1 MIMNNNPWEEISIPK
16 ANVKAKLIDRT
27 HPIEISWAVNQAGDY
42 LLVALFNEI
51 KNQSIYE
58 FPKLNGFDIFLT
70 DQNLLVMTL
79 KNKEQWEIF
88 FSLCTDLISSTRPCE
103 NHDDAMQTLIR
114 RLRGWQIHLS
124 SDKPKILSDE
134 KIRGLIAEL
143 LFLDLHLFPYFELTD
158 SIEFWTGPEGSS
170 QDFNVKGTVVEVKS
184 QLGEKPSS
192 VRISSTDQLC
202 PEIPELYLHITVLGK
217 SDDKSS
223 SSFNL
228 ISLVDRIRKEL
239 LDSLPSSIER
249 FNELLLSVGFVENNE
264 YLKKNF
270 ILLNEKTFKVK
281 DNFPRIC
288 TKDVPIG
295 VDQVR
300 YNLNLASCED
310 YLCDLDWEKNNGK

>member
-1 MIMNNNPWEEISIPK
+1 MNNNPWEHISIPK
-16 ANVKAKLIDRT
+16 ANVKSKLVDHT

-51 KNQSIYE
+51 NNHSIYE
-58 FPKLNGFDIFLT
+58 FPKLNGFEIFLT
-70 DQNLLVMTL
+70 DQSLLVMTL

-88 FSLCTDLISSTRPCE
+88 LSLCTDLIGSTRPCD

-158 SIEFWTGPEGSS
+158 SVEFWTGPEGSS
-170 QDFNVKGTVVEVKS
+170 QDFNVQGIVVEVKS

-202 PEIPELYLHITVLGK
+202 PETPELYLHVIVLGK
-217 SDDKSS
+217 SDENTSG
-223 SSFNL
+223 SFNL
-228 ISLVDRIRKEL
+228 LSLVERIRKEL

-249 FNELLLSVGFVENNE
+249 FNELILSVGFIENNE

-270 ILLNEKTFKVK
+270 TLLNEKTFEVR
-281 DNFPRIC
+281 DEFPRIC

-295 VDQVR
+295 LDQVR

-310 YLCDLDWEKNNGK
+310 FLSELSWENSNG

>member
-1 MIMNNNPWEEISIPK
+1 MNNNPWEKISIPK
-16 ANVKAKLIDRT
+16 ANVKAKLVDRT
-27 HPIEISWAVNQAGDY
+27 HPIEISWAVNQTGDY
-42 LLVALFNEI
+42 LLVALFNQI
-51 KNQSIYE
+51 KRPSIYE
-58 FPKLNGFDIFLT
+58 FPKLHGFDIFLT

-88 FSLCTDLISSTRPCE
+88 LSLCTDLIGSTRPCE
-103 NHDDAMQTLIR
+103 NHDEAMLTLIR
-114 RLRGWQIHLS
+114 RLKGWQIHLS

-143 LFLDLHLFPYFELTD
+143 LFLDNHLFPHFALTD
-158 SIEFWTGPEGSS
+158 SVEFWTGPEGSA

-184 QLGEKPSS
+184 QLGEKSSS
-192 VRISSTDQLC
+192 VRISSTNQLC
-202 PEIPELYLHITVLGK
+202 PETPELYLHVVVLGK
-217 SDDKSS
+217 SDDKTSGS
-223 SSFNL
+223 LNL
-228 ISLVDRIRKEL
+228 LSLVERIRKEL

-270 ILLNEKTFKVK
+270 ILLNEKTFEVK

-295 VDQVR
+295 IDQVR
-300 YNLNLASCED
+300 YNLNLANCED
-310 YLCDLDWEKNNGK
+310 YLCVLEWKKNYGK

>member
-1 MIMNNNPWEEISIPK
+1 MNNNPWEHISIPK
-16 ANVKAKLIDRT
+16 ANVKSKLVDHT

-51 KNQSIYE
+51 NNHSIYE

-70 DQNLLVMTL
+70 DQSLLVMTL

-88 FSLCTDLISSTRPCE
+88 LSLCTDLIGSTRPCD
-103 NHDDAMQTLIR
+103 NHDDAMHTLIR

-158 SIEFWTGPEGSS
+158 SVEFWTGPEGSS
-170 QDFNVKGTVVEVKS
+170 QDFNVQGIVVEVKS

-202 PEIPELYLHITVLGK
+202 PEIPELYLHVIVLGK
-217 SDDKSS
+217 SDENTSG
-223 SSFNL
+223 SFNL
-228 ISLVDRIRKEL
+228 LSLVERIRKEL

-249 FNELLLSVGFVENNE
+249 FNELLLSVGFIENNE

-270 ILLNEKTFKVK
+270 TLLNEKTFEVK
-281 DNFPRIC
+281 DKFPRIC

-295 VDQVR
+295 LDQVR

-310 YLCDLDWEKNNGK
+310 FLSELSWENSNG